1 MGGYKQKNYLR
12 SNSKLLIKILH
23 MISSKIEEALNRQ
36 IDLEGFSSMYYLSM
50 ASWCEVKGYNG
61 IAQFLYHH
69 SDEERTHM
77 LKLFRYIND
86 RGGHALV
93 PGLESPPKDFQSI
106 QGIFEIV
113 HSHEVKVSNEIN
125 ALVELCIQEK
135 DYTTHNF
142 LQWYVTEQ
150 IEEESL
156 ARNVLDKLKLIG
168 EDKGGMY
175 LFDRDLGNMATT
187 GAMNVHS
194 DK

>member
-1 MGGYKQKNYLR
+1 
-12 SNSKLLIKILH
+12 
-23 MISSKIEEALNRQ
+23 MISEKIEAALNRQ
-36 IDLEGFSSMYYLSM
+36 IDLEGYSSMYYLAM

-61 IAQFLYHH
+61 VAQFLYQH
-69 SDEERTHM
+69 SDEERMHM

-86 RGGHALV
+86 RGGWAVV
-93 PGLESPPKDFQSI
+93 PPFAAPQKNFASI
-106 QGIFEIV
+106 HEIFEIV

-156 ARNVLDKLKLIG
+156 ARNLIDKLKLIG

-175 LFDRDLGNMATT
+175 LFDRDLGGPA
-187 GAMNVHS
+187 GSSAHS
-194 DK
+194 HKS

>member
-1 MGGYKQKNYLR
+1 
-12 SNSKLLIKILH
+12 
-23 MISSKIEEALNRQ
+23 MISEKIEAALNRQ
-36 IDLEGFSSMYYLSM
+36 IDLEGYSSMYYLAM

-61 IAQFLYHH
+61 VAQFLYQH
-69 SDEERTHM
+69 SDEERMHM

-86 RGGHALV
+86 RGGWAVV
-93 PGLESPPKDFQSI
+93 PPFAAPQKDFTSI
-106 QGIFEIV
+106 HEIFDIV

-156 ARNVLDKLKLIG
+156 ARNLIDKLKLIG

-175 LFDRDLGNMATT
+175 LFDRDLGGPAGS
-187 GAMNVHS
+187 GAHAHKS
-194 DK
+194 